1 MNSSWKSIAGSLI
14 LGAVIAFALGGGC
27 FYGAK
32 QYAALAPN
40 ESTATAHLIM
50 RIQSNRNKSYTRSKC
65 DYSFSVEGVTYHGYE
80 NCPLQSADDPVK
92 GEILDYAGVLLNSS
106 ATVYYDPANPSTN
119 SLTEFGATSER
130 DYIYAKLGIGV
141 GVMLVFF
148 LVLGALLARSV
159 PGANPEGGRSRRSG
173 GIVVDAEGTVIY
185 PDEINSGRQESADNS
200 NQAGSAEE
208 QSDHSAN
215 Y

>member
-1 MNSSWKSIAGSLI
+1 MNSSWKSIAGSMI

-27 FYGAK
+27 FYEAK

-40 ESTATAHLIM
+40 ESTATAHLNM
-50 RIQSNRNKSYTRSKC
+50 RLESNRNKSYSRHKC
-65 DYSFSVEGVTYHGYE
+65 DYSFSVEAVTYHGYE
-80 NCPLQSADDPVK
+80 NCPLQNGDNPVK

-119 SLTEFGATSER
+119 SLTEFGALSER
-130 DYIYAKLGIGV
+130 DYLYAKLGIGV
-141 GVMLVFF
+141 GSILSF
-148 LVLGALLARSV
+148 LVIIGALIV
-159 PGANPEGGRSRRSG
+159 PSANPEGGRSRRSG

-185 PDEINSGRQESADNS
+185 PDEINAGQQESADNS

>member
-1 MNSSWKSIAGSLI
+1 MNSRLKSVAGSLI
-14 LGAVIAFALGGGC
+14 LGAVIAFALGVMC
-27 FYGAK
+27 FYEAK

-40 ESTATAHLIM
+40 ESTATAHLNM
-50 RIQSNRNKSYTRSKC
+50 RFQSNRDKGYTRHKC
-65 DYSFSVEGVTYHGYE
+65 EYSFSVEGASYHGYE

-92 GEILDYAGVLLNSS
+92 GELLDYAGVLLNSS

-119 SLTEFGATSER
+119 SLTEFGAMSER
-130 DYIYAKLGIGV
+130 DYLYAELGIGA
-141 GVMLVFF
+141 GTILSF
-148 LVLGALLARSV
+148 LVIIGALIV
-159 PGANPEGGRSRRSG
+159 PSTKTEGGRSGRKG

-200 NQAGSAEE
+200 NQAGSVEE
-208 QSDHSAN
+208 QSDGSAN